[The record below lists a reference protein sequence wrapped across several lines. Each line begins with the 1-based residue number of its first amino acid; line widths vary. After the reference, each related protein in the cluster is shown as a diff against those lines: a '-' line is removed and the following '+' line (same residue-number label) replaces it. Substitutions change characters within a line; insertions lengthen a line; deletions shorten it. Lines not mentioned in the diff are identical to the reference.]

1 MKKKAKHGGRK
12 ERDGGKTEVEDVWT
26 WRRGKE
32 EGVKEGNKVEVEWDR
47 EDS

>member
-1 MKKKAKHGGRK
+1 MKKKAKHGERK

-32 EGVKEGNKVEVEWDR
+32 EGVKEGKKGEVERDR
-47 EDS
+47 KDS